1 MGIVLRF
8 TADGVNVPGDVSV
21 IGFDNT
27 LIAPVVMPPITSIRI
42 PRAQLG
48 QVAVRRLL
56 LMMISP
62 MILLGGGVPVD
73 SGDAV
78 RHIRVRLLAVYL
90 GDDA

>member
-62 MILLGGGVPVD
+62 MILLGGGRGCRSAYTCSPAGGVP
-73 SGDAV
+73 G
-78 RHIRVRLLAVYL
+78 R
-90 GDDA
+90 